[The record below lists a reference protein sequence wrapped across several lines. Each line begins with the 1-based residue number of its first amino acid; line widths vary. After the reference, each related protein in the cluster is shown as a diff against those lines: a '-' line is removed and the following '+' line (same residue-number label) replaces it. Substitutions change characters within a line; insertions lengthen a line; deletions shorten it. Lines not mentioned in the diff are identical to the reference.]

1 MRNQIAKTLRSL
13 VYIDIPALRPGT
25 LGAYALAVVSVGVAT
40 ALRLALDPYL
50 RGVQFITF
58 VPAILITT
66 LISGFGAGFLAAV
79 LSTAS
84 ADFFVLSPRFSF
96 FPETSADLVDLLLFG
111 PFVSYL
117 VIVIA
122 QMRSTIER
130 EQVQASKDRL
140 QFALDAARLGWWQ
153 YDPVHHA
160 VLWDTRLKEMFDVAE
175 DHTDIE
181 EFKKREIGRAHV

>member
-1 MRNQIAKTLRSL
+1 MRDKMAKTLRWL
-13 VYIDIPALRPGT
+13 VYIDVPALRPGT
-25 LGAYALAVVSVGVAT
+25 LGAYALAIVSVAVAT

-50 RGVQFITF
+50 EGVQFITF

-84 ADFFVLSPRFSF
+84 ADFFVISPRFSF
-96 FPETSADLVDLLLFG
+96 FPETSADLMDLLLFG
-111 PFVSYL
+111 PLVSYL

-130 EQVQASKDRL
+130 EQVEANRDRL
-140 QFALDAARLGWWQ
+140 QLAFDAAQLGWWE
-153 YDPVHHA
+153 YDPIRGLV
-160 VLWDTRLKEMFDVAE
+160 
-175 DHTDIE
+175 
-181 EFKKREIGRAHV
+181 

>member
-1 MRNQIAKTLRSL
+1 MHDQAAGVLQIARSPRWELLGLGCVSWTNKDRIMVRDSIAKTLHSL

-25 LGAYALAVVSVGVAT
+25 LGAYALAIVSVGVAT

-50 RGVQFITF
+50 AGVQFITF

-96 FPETSADLVDLLLFG
+96 FPET
-111 PFVSYL
+111 
-117 VIVIA
+117 
-122 QMRSTIER
+122 
-130 EQVQASKDRL
+130 
-140 QFALDAARLGWWQ
+140 
-153 YDPVHHA
+153 
-160 VLWDTRLKEMFDVAE
+160 
-175 DHTDIE
+175 
-181 EFKKREIGRAHV
+181 